1 MKNYANIFRLS
12 VEIMISIAV
21 GGAGVMF
28 LLVVIAPGVVEGTRA
43 FLAASL
49 FFVLAAGTV
58 WVLATGRMRALRQLQ
73 TMTTDFREAQKHSER
88 LADIARKTTNAV
100 IITDPKGKIEWVN
113 EGFTRITGYAIDE
126 VVGRT
131 PGSVL
136 QGPKSDPEPRAKLRE
151 GLRLGQSTEVE
162 ITNYSKDGR
171 PYLIQIEMLPLRDKL
186 GALTGFMAIETDITE
201 KREAQAKIEAATEAK
216 ASFLA
221 NMSHEIRTPLNGII
235 GFADLLAK
243 RADGGDE
250 LQRDEWVGIIHG
262 SGTHLLGLLNDV
274 LDFSKLDAGK
284 MTIDPLPCRV
294 VSVVSQCMAMLQ
306 QRAVEKGISLQTT
319 VKEDCPPVAR
329 TDATRLRQIVTNL
342 VGNAV
347 KFTDVGGV
355 LVTLSGAG
363 TAERPR
369 IRIDIKDTGVG
380 MTQQQIGLLF
390 QPFVQ
395 ADCSTTRKYGGTGLG
410 LTISKSLAERLGG
423 GITVRSEPGLGSVFT
438 VEIDAP
444 PPLPGERA
452 PEESVYSSGSTL
464 KPGIGSRLHGRRIL
478 VVDDNPTNLKLF
490 QLTLTKAGAEVVL
503 VENGKLAVEA
513 AAAQKFDAIAM
524 DMQMPVMDGFA
535 ATRALR
541 KLGSTLPILALT
553 AYSSGADREKCLN
566 AGCSEFLGKPVDL
579 VVLVQ
584 TLERLIGG
592 QAVVGAPSV
601 ARPLP
606 LNPKTVI
613 PSATECQ
620 IDDPDIRPL
629 AEYWLSQ
636 LPERIV
642 EMRSAL
648 ERGDSAEVARFAHM
662 IRGTSGS
669 IGLPAFVDPAHT
681 LEEAALVGDL
691 VQAGMVLD
699 VIASLIRRPDL
710 LRIAA

>member
-1 MKNYANIFRLS
+1 MKNHANIFRLS

-171 PYLIQIEMLPLRDKL
+171 PYLIHIEMLPLRDKL

-503 VENGKLAVEA
+503 VDNGKLAVEA

-592 QAVVGAPSV
+592 QAAVGDLSI
-601 ARPLP
+601 ARHLP

-620 IDDPDIRPL
+620 IDDPAIRPL

-648 ERGDSAEVARFAHM
+648 ERGDSAEVARIAHM